1 MERRFQFGQP
11 AVRHPSTDRSRSAM
25 KPAADD
31 LENRRRAWE
40 ALSDLYLD
48 TDTSLSR
55 PWRAEI
61 LASLPYSL
69 EELEQILV
77 EEVHPACRSNLLSV
91 AGEWVGFDM
100 EWLEG
105 RILRRF
111 HPLSPLRRFA
121 LARFTIPHSTEW
133 KAEIVRLRN

>member
-1 MERRFQFGQP
+1 
-11 AVRHPSTDRSRSAM
+11 M

-69 EELEQILV
+69 EELEQILTAA
-77 EEVHPACRSNLLSV
+77 ERERT
-91 AGEWVGFDM
+91 
-100 EWLEG
+100 
-105 RILRRF
+105 RF
-111 HPLSPLRRFA
+111 QLMIDA
-121 LARFTIPHSTEW
+121 
-133 KAEIVRLRN
+133 